1 MNANNQDCVS
11 ELQQRVH
18 DLGSALATSERRTAR
33 LERGLRWAGIGA
45 IAALSISLG
54 AGLRPLGDA
63 IAQATMLEPSK
74 SVEEALDRI
83 NQNLM
88 PIGQMGHMMQA
99 GFEAAVVEAQAAVN
113 DPNSTSPLRPFM
125 LDWLQAHNIAPDQA
139 TEAHYRQAIME
150 AAGGVMTDAG
160 VLMARL
166 RKDSDKIHAL
176 ISALF
181 EQVQEPEKG
190 LQAISNQ
197 LITLNEA
204 LESVPDMS
212 VMTQQMGTMSYSVGS
227 TMGRAGSWMPW

>member
-1 MNANNQDCVS
+1 
-11 ELQQRVH
+11 
-18 DLGSALATSERRTAR
+18 
-33 LERGLRWAGIGA
+33 
-45 IAALSISLG
+45 
-54 AGLRPLGDA
+54 
-63 IAQATMLEPSK
+63 MLEPSK

-99 GFEAAVVEAQAAVN
+99 GFGAAVAEAQAAVD

-125 LDWLQAHNIAPDQA
+125 LDWLQAQNIAPDQA

-160 VLMARL
+160 VLLARL

-181 EQVQEPEKG
+181 EQVQEPDKG

-197 LITLNEA
+197 LKTLNEA

-212 VMTQQMGTMSYSVGS
+212 RDVNVMTHQMAVMSGNMSVMTQQMGTMSHSVGS